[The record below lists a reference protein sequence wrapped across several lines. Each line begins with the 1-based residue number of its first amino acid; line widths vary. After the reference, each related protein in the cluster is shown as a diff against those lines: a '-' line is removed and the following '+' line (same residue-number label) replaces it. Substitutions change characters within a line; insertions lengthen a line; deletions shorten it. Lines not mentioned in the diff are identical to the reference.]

1 MHKFTLLAHSMLKDN
16 FTGLI
21 EQKSEKDN
29 FDPYGFGLSRTHE
42 LPLALQWLYEN
53 HPRNNSELIWETMDL
68 MFAGGKL
75 GGRDWTTFF
84 VEGVFPTVGTPYIK
98 TSGFTHGVNL
108 AEGTI
113 HKYWIHNP

>member
-1 MHKFTLLAHSMLKDN
+1 
-16 FTGLI
+16 
-21 EQKSEKDN
+21 
-29 FDPYGFGLSRTHE
+29 
-42 LPLALQWLYEN
+42 
-53 HPRNNSELIWETMDL
+53 MDL